1 MAQFN
6 ITELDFQKIKQS
18 TIDYFKSNEKYTDWN
33 FEGSGLSV
41 LMDVLAYNTHY
52 NAMLAHLSL
61 NETFLDSAQLRGNVA
76 SHAKLLGYL
85 PRSAIASTAI
95 VNISLDATNSNKLG
109 LERGTRFTTVVDTK
123 KYTFVNTELI
133 TVDPINNVYHFN
145 NVVLKQGTLKR
156 MLYRVD
162 SKVPNQKFIIPD
174 TNVDTTTVRVR
185 LKSNQV
191 TEDYTT
197 YTRFTSLVDVDQ
209 YSLIY
214 FIQENSVGNYEL
226 YFGDGILGAKPIDN
240 QIVEIEYVYTDGAS
254 ANGARAFTAIDS
266 IGGQSGSAI
275 TIDKTSELTI
285 TLDPG
290 NPIGGSAV
298 TFIPGDTVTGSI
310 KGSTA
315 KVVSFT
321 NGILIVKDI
330 VKNWALPGVNSA
342 QTGFTIG
349 ENITGDKS
357 DATRTVRSIVAK
369 TILSYGGAA
378 RESIESIR
386 YNAPLTFITQ
396 NRAVTAD
403 DYRAIVQREFGN
415 IQAITVWGGEHES
428 NPNFGKVY
436 ISIKPVGDQN
446 LLTTL
451 QKEEIITLL
460 RGKNVV
466 SITPVIVD
474 PEYTYVALDVSFKFN
489 PNLTDVTSSELITKV
504 RNAIVNYNENYLE
517 RFDGV
522 FRSSQLLKSIDA
534 SNAAVLNSSIRVFM
548 FKDITPSNTVR
559 NNFDLQFT
567 SPIYSTKSTES
578 VITSNEFLI
587 NGVNHYFGDSP
598 IKNSPDRQVY
608 IYKIVN
614 NLPVVVIADAG
625 YVYQAAGRIVL
636 NNFLPDT
643 TNNIRITV
651 IPNSNDLAPKR
662 NQLIQIDPLEVR
674 ISGEI
679 DTIAV
684 SGSAG
689 AINYTTPSRHR

>member
-1 MAQFN
+1 
-6 ITELDFQKIKQS
+6 
-18 TIDYFKSNEKYTDWN
+18 
-33 FEGSGLSV
+33 
-41 LMDVLAYNTHY
+41 
-52 NAMLAHLSL
+52 
-61 NETFLDSAQLRGNVA
+61 
-76 SHAKLLGYL
+76 
-85 PRSAIASTAI
+85 
-95 VNISLDATNSNKLG
+95 
-109 LERGTRFTTVVDTK
+109 
-123 KYTFVNTELI
+123 
-133 TVDPINNVYHFN
+133 
-145 NVVLKQGTLKR
+145 
-156 MLYRVD
+156 
-162 SKVPNQKFIIPD
+162 
-174 TNVDTTTVRVR
+174 
-185 LKSNQV
+185 
-191 TEDYTT
+191 
-197 YTRFTSLVDVDQ
+197 VDQ

-643 TNNIRITV
+643 TDNIRITV